1 MVNSTAVCAS
11 FRGSEPEPNA
21 LRVGEITNREPS
33 ISVKVFD
40 GLQERP
46 DGRGARAN
54 DDPLLEQV
62 RDSEP
67 NLVIIAGTF

>member
-1 MVNSTAVCAS
+1 MESN
-11 FRGSEPEPNA
+11 GLP
-21 LRVGEITNREPS
+21 VGEITSRKPS
-33 ISVKVFD
+33 ISVKVPD
-40 GLQERP
+40 GLQECP

-62 RDSEP
+62 RDREP